1 MILGQS
7 AIGQMTHFS
16 VTGFASVACA
26 LLCIYLSG
34 FLGTRQQSSKM
45 ETVAKIERRD
55 EVPATA
61 DG

>member
-1 MILGQS
+1 
-7 AIGQMTHFS
+7 MTHFS